1 MYSNESQNGVAL
13 LLVIFIVALASILVL
28 NLTYSTF
35 IGARMNNMVERGLQ
49 AEYMLKSAV
58 SFARVLIK
66 EDSSPEDG
74 AQDLWGKFSGGTAIP
89 LELLGINEPNTHIE
103 LEIRPEESKFPLR
116 AVLPISGGEAD
127 KNWRDA
133 LVRLLESQGFNDDGE
148 KDHTGY
154 FQDRVFQSEE
164 LVAALIDYMDQDSE
178 SYDPGDFAKGVE
190 SELPEGLF
198 PNARILRRVGE
209 LKTIPGFTPARM
221 RRLEPLVTI
230 FGANIVN
237 INLAPSAVIKA
248 LSDEVTDQQVA
259 SILEFRKSK
268 DGPFTFENRKE
279 RLSEILG
286 ETLYERISP
295 MTTVESK
302 WFQVLAKIDYQTSTY
317 FMRAY
322 ISRTRAGELP
332 EIRSIELF

>member
-1 MYSNESQNGVAL
+1 MSNIA
-13 LLVIFIVALASILVL
+13 
-28 NLTYSTF
+28 
-35 IGARMNNMVERGLQ
+35 ERGLQ

-66 EDSSPEDG
+66 QDISPEDG
-74 AQDLWGKFSGGTAIP
+74 PQDFWGKFSGGTAVP
-89 LELLGINEPNTHIE
+89 LELLGIDEPNTHVE

-116 AVLPISGGEAD
+116 AVLPINGGEPD

-133 LVRLLESQGFNDDGE
+133 LVRLLAAEGFNDDEE

-154 FQDRVFQSEE
+154 FPDRVFKADE
-164 LVAALIDYMDQDSE
+164 LVAALIDYMDQDTE
-178 SYDPGDFAKGVE
+178 SYDAGDFAKGIE

-209 LKTIPGFTPARM
+209 LKTIPGFSPKRM
-221 RRLEPLVTI
+221 RALEPMVTI
-230 FGANIVN
+230 FGANVVN
-237 INLAPSAVIKA
+237 LNLAPTLVIKS
-248 LSDEVTDQQVA
+248 LSEEITDQHVA
-259 SILEFRKSK
+259 SILEFRNSK

-279 RLSEILG
+279 KLSEILG
-286 ETLYERISP
+286 ESLYEKISP

-322 ISRTRAGELP
+322 ISRNKSGELP